1 MELTYIVKSADESI
15 KQILKNEFNMSDRF
29 ILKLKNHKSIFINN
43 VSVFINFKIH
53 SGDVLKIIENFKE
66 DSSNIVSNSDINLNI
81 LYEDEEVI
89 VCEKP
94 TGVAAQTRRLGQAD
108 MESLLKNYRAGKGE
122 QPYIGVVHRLDQP
135 VRGVMVFAKT
145 KEAAADLSRQVQTR
159 MADKFYYA
167 VTDGVPEQ
175 KKGTLEDYLLRDGKT
190 NTSKVVSKSTEGAKS
205 ARLDYEVT
213 AQNKTNAILR
223 IQLDTGRHHQ
233 IRVQLANA
241 GIPIVGDA
249 KYNFKETMTR
259 SGKGLLLCSY
269 KIGFK
274 HPKTHKKM
282 EFEIRNP
289 FLI

>member
-1 MELTYIVKSADESI
+1 MRTE
-15 KQILKNEFNMSDRF
+15 
-29 ILKLKNHKSIFINN
+29 
-43 VSVFINFKIH
+43 
-53 SGDVLKIIENFKE
+53 
-66 DSSNIVSNSDINLNI
+66 I
-81 LYEDEEVI
+81 LYEDNSILVI
-89 VCEKP
+89 RKP
-94 TGVAAQTRRLGQAD
+94 AGLAVQSARIGQAD
-108 MESLLKNYRAGKGE
+108 VVSELKSYLAKQAGVGQGE
-122 QPYIGVVHRLDQP
+122 PYLAVIHRLDQP

-145 KEAAADLSRQVQTR
+145 KEAAADLSRQVQTK

-213 AQNKTNAILR
+213 AQNKTSAILR
-223 IQLDTGRHHQ
+223 IRLDTGRHHQ

-259 SGKGLLLCSY
+259 SGNGLLLCSY

>member
-1 MELTYIVKSADESI
+1 M
-15 KQILKNEFNMSDRF
+15 
-29 ILKLKNHKSIFINN
+29 
-43 VSVFINFKIH
+43 
-53 SGDVLKIIENFKE
+53 
-66 DSSNIVSNSDINLNI
+66 NINI

-94 TGVAAQTRRLGQAD
+94 AGVAAQTRRLGQAD

-145 KEAAADLSRQVQTR
+145 KEAAADLSRQVQTK

-223 IQLDTGRHHQ
+223 IRLDTGRHHQ
-233 IRVQLANA
+233 IRVQLAHA
-241 GIPIVGDA
+241 GTPIVGDT
-249 KYNFKETMTR
+249 KYGEGTVPEKRGEQ
-259 SGKGLLLCSY
+259 LCLCSY
-269 KIGFK
+269 RTSFI
-274 HPKTHKKM
+274 HPRTKKRM
-282 EFEIRNP
+282 EFQVEPGFAALPITP
-289 FLI
+289 